1 MLVIDT
7 TYFGRGFGVLVLRD
21 VYEKE
26 NLFWKFV
33 EYETIAHY
41 QEAVEELKKQG
52 FEILGITAD
61 GRRGIF
67 NAFPGI
73 PVQMCQFHQKQIIKK
88 YITSNPILEAGIELK
103 VITDRLT
110 MTDKASFEYW
120 LNEWFFKWK
129 DFLNEKTEDLFTG
142 RKHFTHSRLRSA
154 YISLKTNLPYLFT
167 YEEYFHLKMPNTC
180 NSLDGTFSHLKG
192 KIRIHRGLKLNR
204 KKKLIEEL
212 LKKK

>member
-7 TYFGRGFGVLVLRD
+7 TYFKRTFGVLVLRD
-21 VYEKE
+21 VYGKE

-41 QEAVEELKKQG
+41 QEGVDELKKQG
-52 FEILGITAD
+52 FKILGITAD

-67 NAFPGI
+67 TAFPGI
-73 PVQMCQFHQKQIIKK
+73 PVQMCQFHQKQIVKK
-88 YITSNPILEAGIELK
+88 YITSNPILPAGIELK
-103 VITDRLT
+103 VITDRLVV
-110 MTDKASFEYW
+110 TDKASFDHW
-120 LNEWFFKWK
+120 LNQWFFKWK
-129 DFLNEKTEDLFTG
+129 DFLNERTKDPSTG

-154 YISLKTNLPYLFT
+154 YISLRTNLPYLFT
-167 YEEYFHLKMPNTC
+167 CEEYFHLKMPNTC
-180 NSLDGTFSHLKG
+180 NSLDGTFSHLKD
-192 KIRIHRGLKLNR
+192 KVRVHRGLKLNR